1 MRFLFIAVSALS
13 LASCSNDAQPTHD
26 VQFYLDNPDIL
37 KETIEK
43 CRNDPGNLEDTPNC
57 INAEEAAFK
66 QMNANIR
73 KAREEMK

>member
-43 CRNDPGNLEDTPNC
+43 CRNNPGTFEDSANC
-57 INAEEAAFK
+57 INAEEASI
-66 QMNANIR
+66 QQRNENIR
-73 KAREEMK
+73 KARERLK